1 MLGCRR
7 TKICVKCL
15 ARRRK
20 CSRRSLH
27 RPSPTRA
34 KISRSFM
41 VATRCAANLILSVR
55 FAGLSAYAVH
65 ASLTRCTLTSAL
77 WAQTDSCEK
86 TLTIAI
92 AKPDA
97 GKEPDHN
104 PAGPVVDKCDKAWWY
119 AHKANQN
126 ETCQRDCGWVVDW
139 KGMGTSVVPHP
150 KPPAPPPV
158 KKGSGAGALIGVVL
172 VVAALV
178 RTFVFRLPAAAGC
191 APCSLS
197 NASG

>member
-1 MLGCRR
+1 M
-7 TKICVKCL
+7 
-15 ARRRK
+15 
-20 CSRRSLH
+20 
-27 RPSPTRA
+27 
-34 KISRSFM
+34 
-41 VATRCAANLILSVR
+41 
-55 FAGLSAYAVH
+55 
-65 ASLTRCTLTSAL
+65 
-77 WAQTDSCEK
+77 
-86 TLTIAI
+86 
-92 AKPDA
+92 
-97 GKEPDHN
+97 
-104 PAGPVVDKCDKAWWY
+104 
-119 AHKANQN
+119 
-126 ETCQRDCGWVVDW
+126 VDW